1 MLHRLPT
8 PRAGEVLGLVGSNGV
23 GKSTALKI
31 LAGNLQPN
39 IGKFERP
46 PVWKDILK
54 FFRGS
59 ELQNYFTNLLENNLK
74 ALIKVQYIDSILKDN
89 PKLSEIIVGKKLQ
102 AIDKKGRL
110 NEVIEG
116 LDLQS
121 LMEREVGQLSGG
133 ELQRFSIALICL
145 QEANIF
151 MFDEPTSYLDIKQR
165 LKAAKMIRSLL
176 NPDVYVIAV
185 DHDMTIIDYLSDIVC
200 VFYGLPGAYGVVT
213 LPYSVKEGI
222 NIYLAGEIPTAN
234 IRFRDDEISIKVTEH
249 LQQRDAA
256 ATYKYPAMVKTLG

>member
-1 MLHRLPT
+1 
-8 PRAGEVLGLVGSNGV
+8 
-23 GKSTALKI
+23 
-31 LAGNLQPN
+31 
-39 IGKFERP
+39 
-46 PVWKDILK
+46 
-54 FFRGS
+54 
-59 ELQNYFTNLLENNLK
+59 
-74 ALIKVQYIDSILKDN
+74 
-89 PKLSEIIVGKKLQ
+89 
-102 AIDKKGRL
+102 
-110 NEVIEG
+110 
-116 LDLQS
+116 
-121 LMEREVGQLSGG
+121 
-133 ELQRFSIALICL
+133 
-145 QEANIF
+145 

-249 LQQRDAA
+249 LQ
-256 ATYKYPAMVKTLG
+256 